1 MRLGRAET
9 ETSIGAAEWLSLAPS
24 DERYSAR
31 TRRTGNP
38 ADEVRDLDLR
48 HVGIGL
54 LKARDGRVSRRRRAY
69 STRLRCMKAANFCI
83 VSYLGAGL

>member
-1 MRLGRAET
+1 MCLGRAET

-24 DERYSAR
+24 DERFSAR

-54 LKARDGRVSRRRRAY
+54 LKARATEGFRVGGVPIAPA
-69 STRLRCMKAANFCI
+69 CAA
-83 VSYLGAGL
+83 